1 MRRLI
6 AAAVLLLLL
15 AGIIIGGRVL
25 TEKSTKAFGEKI
37 SLCEAE
43 YKNGNKKTAALK
55 AAEIKVDWDKA
66 HHYLVA
72 VITRD
77 AVDEITLSISKI
89 ESYAAWEEDSLFF
102 CECQALKTILHHIL
116 EDEHLSISTI
126 F

>member
-55 AAEIKVDWDKA
+55 AAEIKADWDKDQA
-66 HHYLVA
+66 YWAFYKGDTMMPHGVN
-72 VITRD
+72 
-77 AVDEITLSISKI
+77 DENINGG
-89 ESYAAWEEDSLFF
+89 ESYRFVYT
-102 CECQALKTILHHIL
+102 K
-116 EDEHLSISTI
+116 
-126 F
+126 